1 MKKFNIQ
8 RDYLKKMINGECIV
22 FQEDEDFI
30 YVGDGFVAHKFLKEE
45 CFLNL
50 KNEAE
55 SIKSLDIKYLLDDT
69 KFNKID
75 LVLTSDMKIVQN
87 YIVQKLKGENEDNIE
102 VWINTKFLKNF
113 ENPTFRGSD
122 GISPV
127 IVFEENEIVGV
138 VLPIRM

>member
-45 CFLNL
+45 CFLNFG
-50 KNEAE
+50 NSSEN
-55 SIKSLDIKYLLDDT
+55 IKELDIKRLLNDT
-69 KFNKID
+69 KFNKVD
-75 LVLTSDMKIVQN
+75 LALTSDMKMVQKD
-87 YIVQKLKGENEDNIE
+87 IVQKLESTDKEKIE
-102 VWINTKFLKNF
+102 VWLNTKFLKNF

-127 IVFEENEIVGV
+127 VVFEENEIVGV
-138 VLPIRM
+138 VLPVRM